1 MDNIKYVNSSSL
13 TNDQY
18 DDYKRYRFVK
28 EYKKSETEKIPV
40 GSEVTIMNGRVYFN
54 GGMTTPLFT
63 KFFLD
68 LIELEKKNSNYLKEV
83 PIPYNKV

>member
-1 MDNIKYVNSSSL
+1 M
-13 TNDQY
+13 
-18 DDYKRYRFVK
+18 DDYRRYRFVK
-28 EYKKSETEKIPV
+28 EYIKSKNEKIPV
-40 GSEVTIMNGRVYFN
+40 NSEITVMNGRVFFN

-68 LIELEKKNSNYLKEV
+68 LIEVEKKNPNFLKEV

>member
-1 MDNIKYVNSSSL
+1 MENIRYMNSDGL
-13 TNDQY
+13 TNDYY
-18 DDYKRYRFVK
+18 DDYRRYRFIK

-40 GSEVTIMNGRVYFN
+40 GSEITVMNGRVYFN

-68 LIELEKKNSNYLKEV
+68 LIEAEKDHQNYLREV